1 MRSKLI
7 RLLLLSLLLA
17 GCSVSPPPTPV
28 PEPEPKPEPEP
39 RVRARVTPLPLTIV
53 PVYDSRAEVVLGQ
66 ALVRHYLAGPY
77 YRISSPLLL
86 DRQYRPGHA
95 LHAPDPRRMLT
106 LYRHPEGR
114 WGFVSVSVAQGSV
127 MNLFSLQHRGTTGYA
142 LVLKRA
148 RICFNTGAESP
159 PRWQQHGWAYSSQPG
174 RIECS
179 GQTNGSLFQV
189 GSGLPGALGPY
200 AEAGDTVLYSRDRQS
215 LEQIA
220 SLLKH
225 QFRHLRVPQ
234 IAPATD

>member
-1 MRSKLI
+1 MKSGLI
-7 RLLLLSLLLA
+7 GLLALALLLA
-17 GCSVSPPPTPV
+17 GCSAPPPSAPA
-28 PEPEPKPEPEP
+28 PELAQEPQES
-39 RVRARVTPLPLTIV
+39 VIPLPLTIV
-53 PVYDSRAEVVLGQ
+53 PVYDQRAEVVLGQ
-66 ALVRHYLAGPY
+66 ALVRHYVTSPY

-86 DRQYRPGHA
+86 DRQYQPSHA
-95 LHAPDPRRMLT
+95 AYTPDSERMLA
-106 LYRHPEGR
+106 LFRGPEGR

-127 MNLFSLQHRGTTGYA
+127 INLFELHHRGTTGYA

-148 RICFNTGAESP
+148 RICFNTGAQRP
-159 PRWQQHGWAYSSQPG
+159 PRWQGHGWDYASHPG

-179 GQTNGSLFQV
+179 GQTNGSLFLA

-215 LEQIA
+215 LQQIA

-234 IAPATD
+234 IRSVTP